1 MSMHLGHDTG
11 KNMKEINGDEY
22 SGLGFCTQAN
32 LVIEK
37 ADTRAL
43 NVIPEVLK
51 TDFQCAEI
59 TEVLYA
65 DESNPQ
71 VNMNINEKL
80 GTGTSNVFDEELL
93 NIVNKILQAD
103 LEAIV
108 SLKWQDMN
116 DECFGARIYGNA
128 PLADLNTP
136 TLLNFKNWDG
146 DILDKDDEFYLDEIT
161 DLQQQF
167 LQSRIKIFTDL
178 AEDKDL
184 ETYENVIDVIRENP
198 LPSPDIDIHY
208 KGSEQCSGTDYG
220 NADEETVEWI
230 IDTIQTATLNLLNI
244 GVVQPIGKGSFITL
258 ILQELAPDP
267 DSDGVV
273 YGFSAYKLT
282 LSSNLDLIIVIYSEG
297 EMNEERYVSYDSL
310 RFNLIDPKTQ
320 DRGISSELY
329 AELKNEFLNK

>member
-37 ADTRAL
+37 ANTRAL
-43 NVIPEVLK
+43 NVILEILK
-51 TDFQCAEI
+51 EGFRCAEI

-80 GTGTSNVFDEELL
+80 GARRSNVFDEELL

-146 DILDKDDEFYLDEIT
+146 NILDKDDEFYLDEIT

-167 LQSRIKIFTDL
+167 LQPRIKIFTDL
-178 AEDKDL
+178 AGDKDL

-244 GVVQPIGKGSFITL
+244 GAVQPIGKGSFITL

-297 EMNEERYVSYDSL
+297 EMDEERYVSYDSL

-329 AELKNEFLNK
+329 AELKSEFLNK

>member
-1 MSMHLGHDTG
+1 MHLGHDTG
-11 KNMKEINGDEY
+11 KNMKEINGGEY

-43 NVIPEVLK
+43 NLVPEVLK

-167 LQSRIKIFTDL
+167 LQPRIKIFTDL

-198 LPSPDIDIHY
+198 LPSPDVDIHY
-208 KGSEQCSGTDYG
+208 KGSEQCSGADYG

-230 IDTIQTATLNLLNI
+230 IDTIQSATQNLLNV
-244 GVVQPIGKGSFITL
+244 GAVQPIGKGSFITL
-258 ILQELAPDP
+258 ISQELAPDP

-297 EMNEERYVSYDSL
+297 EMDEERYVSYDSL

-329 AELKNEFLNK
+329 AELKNEFLNQ

>member
-1 MSMHLGHDTG
+1 MHLGHNKV
-11 KNMKEINGDEY
+11 KNMKEVNFDEY
-22 SGLGFCTQAN
+22 SGSGFYTQAN

-51 TDFQCAEI
+51 ADFQCAEI

-167 LQSRIKIFTDL
+167 LQPRIKIFTDL
-178 AEDKDL
+178 AGDKDL

-244 GVVQPIGKGSFITL
+244 GTVQPIGKGSFITL

-297 EMNEERYVSYDSL
+297 EMDEERYVSYDSL

-329 AELKNEFLNK
+329 AELKSEFLNQ

>member
-1 MSMHLGHDTG
+1 
-11 KNMKEINGDEY
+11 
-22 SGLGFCTQAN
+22 
-32 LVIEK
+32 
-37 ADTRAL
+37 
-43 NVIPEVLK
+43 VIPEVLK

-230 IDTIQTATLNLLNI
+230 IDTIQTETLNLLNV
-244 GVVQPIGKGSFITL
+244 GAVQPIGKGSFITL

-282 LSSNLDLIIVIYSEG
+282 LSSNLDLIIVIYNEG
-297 EMNEERYVSYDSL
+297 EMDEERYVSYDNL

>member
-1 MSMHLGHDTG
+1 MHLGHNKV
-11 KNMKEINGDEY
+11 KNMKEVNFDEY
-22 SGLGFCTQAN
+22 SGSGFYTQAN

-80 GTGTSNVFDEELL
+80 GTSTSNVFDEELL

-136 TLLNFKNWDG
+136 TLLNFKNWDS

-167 LQSRIKIFTDL
+167 LQPRIKIFTDL
-178 AEDKDL
+178 AGDKDL

-198 LPSPDIDIHY
+198 LPSPDVDIHY
-208 KGSEQCSGTDYG
+208 KGSEQCSGADYG

-230 IDTIQTATLNLLNI
+230 IDTIQSATQNLLNV
-244 GVVQPIGKGSFITL
+244 GAVQPIGKGSFITL

-297 EMNEERYVSYDSL
+297 EMDEERYVSYDSL

-329 AELKNEFLNK
+329 AELKNEFLNQ

>member
-1 MSMHLGHDTG
+1 
-11 KNMKEINGDEY
+11 
-22 SGLGFCTQAN
+22 
-32 LVIEK
+32 
-37 ADTRAL
+37 
-43 NVIPEVLK
+43 LK

>member
-1 MSMHLGHDTG
+1 MHLGHNKV
-11 KNMKEINGDEY
+11 KNMKEVNFDEY
-22 SGLGFCTQAN
+22 SGSGFYTQAN

-51 TDFQCAEI
+51 ADFQCAEI

-167 LQSRIKIFTDL
+167 LQPRIKIFTDL
-178 AEDKDL
+178 VGDKDL

-198 LPSPDIDIHY
+198 LPSPDVDIHY
-208 KGSEQCSGTDYG
+208 KGSEQCSGADYG

-230 IDTIQTATLNLLNI
+230 IDTIQSATQNLLNV
-244 GVVQPIGKGSFITL
+244 GAVQPIGKGSFITL
-258 ILQELAPDP
+258 ISQELAPDP

-297 EMNEERYVSYDSL
+297 EMDEERYVSYDSL

-329 AELKNEFLNK
+329 AELKNEFLNQ